1 MADYSYEA
9 IAANGREVKGT
20 IVAEN
25 PDSAKAQL
33 KGQGLVVTSVKEQG
47 ILDKDIKIG
56 FKKKI
61 TPRELAVFCRQFV
74 SMSRAGVTIIECLQL
89 LREQTENPRL
99 AQAIRDVQTD
109 VEKGETLASGLE
121 AQPDVFPSLMCTT
134 ISAGE
139 ASGSLEVSLERMA
152 DQFEKSAK
160 TQAMVKKAMIYPI
173 VVALVA
179 LGVVVIMLVK
189 VIPGYMSMFDEM
201 GTELPK
207 ITQAVVAAS
216 DFIVG
221 YWFILVPVI
230 ALIVFGIRTYLKTTS
245 GQYFS
250 STLQLKIPAVKN
262 LIVKSACSSLAR
274 TLSTLLAAGVGLT
287 EAVDIV
293 SDTMTNVLFRDALRF
308 ARDEVMKGVPLS
320 EPIEDSGLFPPMLY
334 HMMRIGE
341 EAGNSEEML
350 TKLADYYDEE
360 VEMATQSLMAAMEPA
375 IILVLAAVVGVLIGA
390 VMAPMLAMYQAMDS
404 L

>member
-25 PDSAKAQL
+25 PDSARAQL
-33 KGQGLVVTSVKEQG
+33 KSQGLVVTNVKEQG
-47 ILDKDIKIG
+47 LLDKNVSFG

-74 SMSRAGVTIIECLQL
+74 SMSRAGVTIIECLSL

-121 AQPDVFPSLMCTT
+121 AQPDVFPSLMVTT
-134 ISAGE
+134 IAAGE
-139 ASGSLEVSLERMA
+139 ESGSLEVSLERMA

-173 VVALVA
+173 VVACVA
-179 LGVVVIMLVK
+179 LAVVILMLVK
-189 VIPGYMSMFDEM
+189 VIPSYTEMFEDL

-216 DFIVG
+216 DFIMD
-221 YWFILVPVI
+221 YWFILVPIIVGIVI
-230 ALIVFGIRTYLKTTS
+230 GIKTYMKTDS
-245 GQYFS
+245 GKLLA
-250 STLQLKIPAVKN
+250 STVQLKIPAVKN
-262 LIVKSACSSLAR
+262 LIVKSSCSSLSR

-293 SDTMTNVLFRDALRF
+293 SDTMGNVLFKDALRF

-360 VEMATQSLMAAMEPA
+360 VEMATQSLMALMEPM
-375 IILVLAAVVGVLIGA
+375 IILVLAAVVGVLIAA
-390 VMAPMLAMYQAMDS
+390 VMAPMLAMYKAMDNM
-404 L
+404 